1 MDRAVTMAL
10 GAKNKLGFVNG
21 SLTTPKKKEDI
32 PTWQLCNDL
41 VTSWILHSVSTEIRP
56 SKLYPDT
63 TTQIWSDL
71 KDSFSKSNARFVLQ
85 YQHT

>member
-10 GAKNKLGFVNG
+10 RAKNKLGFVNG

-41 VTSWILHSVSTEIRP
+41 VTSWILHSVSTEIR
-56 SKLYPDT
+56 LVFCMLIL
-63 TTQIWSDL
+63 QH
-71 KDSFSKSNARFVLQ
+71 KSGPI
-85 YQHT
+85 